1 MNERREYR
9 EDTIDLVEL
18 FHVLLRKWW
27 LILLCFI
34 IGVVS
39 AGAVTKY
46 LITPQYQ
53 ASSMLYVLTKTTSV
67 TSLADIQMGTQLTS
81 DFKVIATSRPVIED
95 AMADVEAETG
105 TSYSYNEFLNHVA
118 VDNPSNTRILK
129 ITVTHEV
136 PKLAQVMAD
145 AVAAQ
150 TATHMAQIMSTDAP
164 TTVENAVVPTS
175 PSSPSLTK
183 NCAMGGLLGIVLIC
197 ALLIILHLT
206 DTSIRSEEDIARY
219 LGLDTLVVLP
229 YDADL
234 VKNEELLN
242 KKKKK

>member
-129 ITVTHEV
+129 ITVTH
-136 PKLAQVMAD
+136 
-145 AVAAQ
+145 
-150 TATHMAQIMSTDAP
+150 
-164 TTVENAVVPTS
+164 
-175 PSSPSLTK
+175 
-183 NCAMGGLLGIVLIC
+183 
-197 ALLIILHLT
+197 
-206 DTSIRSEEDIARY
+206 
-219 LGLDTLVVLP
+219 
-229 YDADL
+229 
-234 VKNEELLN
+234 
-242 KKKKK
+242 